1 MKSAF
6 ILPAVCPWSLWGM
19 ESRGIPKP
27 SPAGLP
33 TASRHLISVDTWSS
47 DQCAIVP
54 ATERRELSH
63 SHSQLAAGTKVHPQV
78 PSCDTEKG

>member
-1 MKSAF
+1 
-6 ILPAVCPWSLWGM
+6 M

-27 SPAGLP
+27 SPPGLP
-33 TASRHLISVDTWSS
+33 TASRHLISVDSWSS
-47 DQCAIVP
+47 DQCAIAP

-78 PSCDTEKG
+78 PSRDTGKG